1 MYFTVLGLVS
11 LIPLLLGMII
21 YMNEKT
27 ILSRAIVYFLIMLFI
42 WQIDVALLYGTDLF
56 SEETAEMLF
65 QIGRF
70 GSIMIMP
77 ILFYFMYLMINH
89 ENGAEK
95 KHWVRIV
102 NIKSL
107 IIIIIWSLSVF
118 FINLTS
124 YGVSGLIVIED
135 DFFPDH
141 YYPVFGPLNWTYYIN
156 AIFIFINIILL
167 IIVSK
172 KLLNK
177 DLRSFSLFFCTS
189 ILFVFINGVLS
200 GYQLIPLF
208 LSSFGSVLS
217 TLIIFMA
224 YFNMHS
230 KRIQLMNR
238 DLRDQKDFLH
248 KVMDLNPSY
257 IYVKNHEL
265 KFVLAN
271 KAMSALYAKE
281 VHELIGKIDSDFNDQ
296 PDQIKKIRDEE
307 LQILAWKTEK
317 WAEPELAIDSA
328 GNTRWIEVT
337 KIPVR
342 LEGETYILCIGNDVT
357 QKKRDAE
364 VILITEKMNVIGELA
379 ASIAHE
385 IRNPLTSIKGFVQ
398 ILQEDEH
405 LKQSR
410 EHLRVMS
417 EEIDRINEVVGELL
431 LIAKPQ
437 VQTILSVDLRTVIE
451 DVMTLMKSSALQ
463 NNVSLRL
470 TPEVNGVF
478 KVRGNKN
485 HLKQV
490 FINLIKN
497 AIESMPE
504 GGTVHTS
511 IEHLEDGGIRISIS
525 DEGIGLS
532 QERMEKLGEPF
543 YTTKDKGTG
552 LGLTVCYKI
561 IREEHAGEIL
571 FESEEGRGTTVHL
584 ILPAES
590 I

>member
-27 ILSRAIVYFLIMLFI
+27 ILSRAIVYFLLMLFI

-56 SEETAEMLF
+56 PMETAQILF

-77 ILFYFMYLMINH
+77 ILFYFMYLIIKQ
-89 ENGAEK
+89 ENEAEK
-95 KHWVRIV
+95 KQWFRFI
-102 NIKSL
+102 NIKIL
-107 IIIIIWSLSVF
+107 IMLIIWSLAVF
-118 FINLTS
+118 AINLTS
-124 YGVSGLIVIED
+124 FGVSGLKMIED

-141 YYPVFGPLNWTYYIN
+141 YYPLFGPLNWTYYLN
-156 AIFIFINIILL
+156 VFFVFINIILL
-167 IIVSK
+167 ILVSK
-172 KLLNK
+172 KLKNK
-177 DLRSFSLFFCTS
+177 DLRSFSIFFCTS

-200 GYQLIPLF
+200 GYQIFPLF

-271 KAMSALYAKE
+271 KAMSSLYGKE

-307 LQILAWKTEK
+307 LQILAWETEK

-342 LEGETYILCIGNDVT
+342 LEGETFILCIGNDVT

-364 VILITEKMNVIGELA
+364 VILKTEKMSVIGELA

-405 LKQSR
+405 MMHSG

-437 VQTILSVDLRTVIE
+437 MQTVLSVDLKAVIE
-451 DVMTLMKSSALQ
+451 DVMTLMKSSAVQ
-463 NNVSLRL
+463 NNISLML
-470 TPEVNGVF
+470 NHEADTF
-478 KVRGNKN
+478 KVSGNKN

-497 AIESMPE
+497 AIESMPD
-504 GGTVHTS
+504 GGTVQTA
-511 IEHLEDGGIRISIS
+511 IERSADGSIRISIS

-571 FESEEGRGTTVHL
+571 FESEEGRGTTVHI

>member
-1 MYFTVLGLVS
+1 
-11 LIPLLLGMII
+11 
-21 YMNEKT
+21 
-27 ILSRAIVYFLIMLFI
+27 ML
-42 WQIDVALLYGTDLF
+42 
-56 SEETAEMLF
+56 
-65 QIGRF
+65 
-70 GSIMIMP
+70 
-77 ILFYFMYLMINH
+77 
-89 ENGAEK
+89 
-95 KHWVRIV
+95 
-102 NIKSL
+102 
-107 IIIIIWSLSVF
+107 IIWSLAVF
-118 FINLTS
+118 AINLTS
-124 YGVSGLIVIED
+124 YGVSGLKMIKD

-141 YYPVFGPLNWTYYIN
+141 YYPVFGPLNWTYYLN
-156 AIFIFINIILL
+156 VFFVFINIILL
-167 IIVSK
+167 IVVSK
-172 KLLNK
+172 KLSNK
-177 DLRSFSLFFCTS
+177 DLRSFSIFFCTS
-189 ILFVFINGVLS
+189 ILFVFFNGILS
-200 GYQLIPLF
+200 GYQVVPLF

-217 TLIIFMA
+217 TFIIFMA

-265 KFVLAN
+265 KFVLIN
-271 KAMSALYAKE
+271 KAMSALYGKE
-281 VHELIGKIDSDFNDQ
+281 VHELIGKIDSDFNNQ

-307 LQILAWKTEK
+307 LRILAGETEK

-364 VILITEKMNVIGELA
+364 VILKTEKMSVIGELA

-398 ILQEDEH
+398 FLQEDE
-405 LKQSR
+405 LMKQR
-410 EHLRVMS
+410 GEHLRVMS

-437 VQTILSVDLRTVIE
+437 MQTVLSVDLKAVIE
-451 DVMTLMKSSALQ
+451 DVMTLMKSNALQ
-463 NNVSLRL
+463 NNISLL
-470 TPEVNGVF
+470 LNHEADLF
-478 KVRGNKN
+478 KVSGNKN

-490 FINLIKN
+490 FINLVKN
-497 AIESMPE
+497 AIESMPD
-504 GGTVHTS
+504 GGTVETA
-511 IEHLEDGGIRISIS
+511 LERSADGSIRISIA
-525 DEGIGLS
+525 DEGMGLS

-571 FESEEGRGTTVHL
+571 FESEEGRGTTVHI

>member
-56 SEETAEMLF
+56 SMETAETLF
-65 QIGRF
+65 QLGRF

-77 ILFYFMYLMINH
+77 ILFYFMYLMINQ
-89 ENGAEK
+89 ENEAEK
-95 KHWVRIV
+95 KQWLRFI
-102 NIKSL
+102 NIKIL
-107 IIIIIWSLSVF
+107 IMLIIWSLAVF
-118 FINLTS
+118 AINLTS
-124 YGVSGLIVIED
+124 YGVSGLKMIRD

-141 YYPVFGPLNWTYYIN
+141 YYPVFGPLNWTYYLN
-156 AIFIFINIILL
+156 VFFVFINIILL
-167 IIVSK
+167 IVVSK
-172 KLLNK
+172 KLNNK
-177 DLRSFSLFFCTS
+177 DLRSFSIFFCTS
-189 ILFVFINGVLS
+189 ILFVFFNGILS
-200 GYQLIPLF
+200 GYQVVPLF

-217 TLIIFMA
+217 TFIIFMA

-265 KFVLAN
+265 KFVLIN
-271 KAMSALYAKE
+271 KAMSALYGKE

-307 LQILAWKTEK
+307 LRILAWETEK

-364 VILITEKMNVIGELA
+364 VILKTEKMSVIGELA

-398 ILQEDEH
+398 FLQEDE
-405 LKQSR
+405 LMKQRS

-437 VQTILSVDLRTVIE
+437 MQTVLSVDLKAVIE

-463 NNVSLRL
+463 NNISLML
-470 TPEVNGVF
+470 NHEADLF
-478 KVRGNKN
+478 KVSGNKN

-490 FINLIKN
+490 FINLVKN
-497 AIESMPE
+497 AIESMPD
-504 GGTVHTS
+504 GGTVETA
-511 IEHLEDGGIRISIS
+511 IERSADGSIRISIS

-571 FESEEGRGTTVHL
+571 FESEEGRGTTVHI

>member
-27 ILSRAIVYFLIMLFI
+27 ILSRAIVYFLLMLFI

-56 SEETAEMLF
+56 PMETAQILF

-77 ILFYFMYLMINH
+77 ILFYFMYLIIKQ
-89 ENGAEK
+89 ENEAEK
-95 KHWVRIV
+95 KQWFRFI
-102 NIKSL
+102 NIKIL
-107 IIIIIWSLSVF
+107 IMLIIWSLAVF
-118 FINLTS
+118 AINLTS
-124 YGVSGLIVIED
+124 FGVSGLKMIED

-141 YYPVFGPLNWTYYIN
+141 YYPFFGPLNWTYYLN
-156 AIFIFINIILL
+156 VFFVFINIILL
-167 IIVSK
+167 ILVSK
-172 KLLNK
+172 KLKNK
-177 DLRSFSLFFCTS
+177 DLRSFSIFFCTS

-200 GYQLIPLF
+200 GYQIFPLF

-271 KAMSALYAKE
+271 KAMSSLYGKE

-307 LQILAWKTEK
+307 LQILAWETEK

-342 LEGETYILCIGNDVT
+342 LEGETFILCIGNDVT

-364 VILITEKMNVIGELA
+364 VILKTEKMSVIGELA

-405 LKQSR
+405 MMHSG

-437 VQTILSVDLRTVIE
+437 MQTVLSVDLKAVIE
-451 DVMTLMKSSALQ
+451 DVMTLMKSSAMQ
-463 NNVSLRL
+463 NNISLML
-470 TPEVNGVF
+470 NHEADTF
-478 KVRGNKN
+478 KVSGNKN

-497 AIESMPE
+497 AIESMPD
-504 GGTVHTS
+504 GGTVQTA
-511 IEHLEDGGIRISIS
+511 IERSADGSIRISIS

-571 FESEEGRGTTVHL
+571 FESEEGRGTTVHI

>member
-11 LIPLLLGMII
+11 LIPLLLGMVI

-56 SEETAEMLF
+56 SMETARILF

-77 ILFYFMYLMINH
+77 ILFYFMYLMINQ
-89 ENGAEK
+89 ENEAEK
-95 KHWVRIV
+95 KQRFRFI
-102 NIKSL
+102 NIKIL
-107 IIIIIWSLSVF
+107 IMLIIWSLAVF
-118 FINLTS
+118 AINLTS
-124 YGVSGLIVIED
+124 FGVSGIKMIED

-141 YYPVFGPLNWTYYIN
+141 YYPVFGPLNWTYYLN
-156 AIFIFINIILL
+156 VFFVFINIILL
-167 IIVSK
+167 ILVSK
-172 KLLNK
+172 KLKNK
-177 DLRSFSLFFCTS
+177 DLRSFSIFFCTS

-200 GYQLIPLF
+200 GYQIFPLF
-208 LSSFGSVLS
+208 LSSFGSILS

-238 DLRDQKDFLH
+238 DLRDQKNFLH

-271 KAMSALYAKE
+271 KAMSALYGKE

-307 LQILAWKTEK
+307 LQILAWETEK

-364 VILITEKMNVIGELA
+364 VILKTEKMSVIGELA

-405 LKQSR
+405 MKQSG

-437 VQTILSVDLRTVIE
+437 MQTVLSVDLKTVIE

-463 NNVSLRL
+463 NNISLML
-470 TPEVNGVF
+470 NHEADIF
-478 KVRGNKN
+478 KVSGNKN

-497 AIESMPE
+497 AIESMPD
-504 GGTVHTS
+504 GGTVQTA
-511 IEHLEDGGIRISIS
+511 IERSEDGGIRISIS

-571 FESEEGRGTTVHL
+571 FESEEGRGTTVHI

>member
-1 MYFTVLGLVS
+1 MYFTVLCLVS
-11 LIPLLLGMII
+11 LIPLMLGMII

-56 SEETAEMLF
+56 SMETAQILF

-77 ILFYFMYLMINH
+77 ILFYFMYLMINQ
-89 ENGAEK
+89 ENEAEK
-95 KHWVRIV
+95 KQWFRFI
-102 NIKSL
+102 NIKIL
-107 IIIIIWSLSVF
+107 IMLIIWSLAVF
-118 FINLTS
+118 AINLTS
-124 YGVSGLIVIED
+124 FGVSGIKMIED
-135 DFFPDH
+135 GFFPDH
-141 YYPVFGPLNWTYYIN
+141 YYPVFGPLNWTYYLN
-156 AIFIFINIILL
+156 VFFVFINIILL
-167 IIVSK
+167 IAVSK
-172 KLLNK
+172 KLNNK
-177 DLRSFSLFFCTS
+177 DFASFSIFFCTS

-200 GYQLIPLF
+200 GYQIFPLF

-271 KAMSALYAKE
+271 KAMSALYGKE

-307 LQILAWKTEK
+307 LQILAWETEK

-364 VILITEKMNVIGELA
+364 VILKTEKLSVIGELA

-405 LKQSR
+405 MKQSG

-437 VQTILSVDLRTVIE
+437 MQTVLSVDLKAVIE
-451 DVMTLMKSSALQ
+451 DVMTLMKSSAQQ
-463 NNVSLRL
+463 NNISLML
-470 TPEVNGVF
+470 NHEADIF
-478 KVRGNKN
+478 KVSGNKN

-497 AIESMPE
+497 AIESMPD
-504 GGTVHTS
+504 GGTVQTA
-511 IEHLEDGGIRISIS
+511 IERSADGSIRISIS
-525 DEGIGLS
+525 DEGIGLN

-571 FESEEGRGTTVHL
+571 FESEEGRGTTVHI

>member
-1 MYFTVLGLVS
+1 MYFILLVLVS
-11 LIPLLLGMII
+11 LIPLMLGMII

-42 WQIDVALLYGTDLF
+42 WQIDVALLYGTNLF
-56 SEETAEMLF
+56 SIETAELLF
-65 QIGRF
+65 KIGRF

-77 ILFYFMYLMINH
+77 ILFYFMYLMITVK
-89 ENGAEK
+89 ENGAK
-95 KHWVRIV
+95 RKAWFRFI
-102 NIKSL
+102 NIKTLCILVLYSL
-107 IIIIIWSLSVF
+107 LVF
-118 FINLTS
+118 AINLSS
-124 YGVSGLIVIED
+124 YGVSGLKVMEH
-135 DFFPDH
+135 DFYPNH
-141 YYPVFGPLNWTYYIN
+141 YYPIFGSFNWTYYLN
-156 AIFIFINIILL
+156 VIFIFFNIILL
-167 IIVSK
+167 INVSK
-172 KLLNK
+172 QLENK
-177 DLRSFSLFFCTS
+177 DLKSFSIFFCTS
-189 ILFVFINGVLS
+189 ILFVFVNGILS
-200 GYQLIPLF
+200 GYRVMPLF

-217 TLIIFMA
+217 TMIIFMA
-224 YFNMHS
+224 YFIMHS
-230 KRIQLMNR
+230 KRIQFMNR
-238 DLRDQKDFLH
+238 DLREQKDFLH

-265 KFVLAN
+265 KFVLVN
-271 KAMSALYAKE
+271 KAMSTLYGKE
-281 VHELIGKIDSDFNDQ
+281 VSELIGKIDSDFNDQ

-307 LQILAWKTEK
+307 LRILAWEMEK
-317 WAEPELAIDSA
+317 WAEPELAIDSS

-364 VILITEKMNVIGELA
+364 VILKSEKMSVVGELA

-398 ILQEDEH
+398 ILQEDEGNR
-405 LKQSR
+405 SNR

-437 VQTILSVDLRTVIE
+437 VENVVSVDLQSVLE
-451 DVMTLMKSSALQ
+451 DVMTLMKSSAVHHNAILK
-463 NNVSLRL
+463 LEKTDGL
-470 TPEVNGVF
+470 F
-478 KVRGNKN
+478 KVNGNKN

-497 AIESMPE
+497 AIESMPD
-504 GGTVHTS
+504 GGTVHTKIDRKADGS
-511 IEHLEDGGIRISIS
+511 ICVSIV
-525 DEGIGLS
+525 DQGIGLRK
-532 QERMEKLGEPF
+532 ERIEKLGEPF

-561 IREEHAGEIL
+561 IREEHSGEIK
-571 FESEEGRGTTVHL
+571 FDSEEGRGTTVQV
-584 ILPAES
+584 ILPLRK
-590 I
+590 

>member
-56 SEETAEMLF
+56 SMETAETLF

-77 ILFYFMYLMINH
+77 ILFYFMYLMINQ
-89 ENGAEK
+89 ENEAEK
-95 KHWVRIV
+95 KQWFRFI
-102 NIKSL
+102 NIKIL
-107 IIIIIWSLSVF
+107 IMLIIWSLAVF
-118 FINLTS
+118 AINLTS
-124 YGVSGLIVIED
+124 YGVSGLKMIKN

-141 YYPVFGPLNWTYYIN
+141 YYPVFGPLNWTYYLN
-156 AIFIFINIILL
+156 VLFVFINIILL
-167 IIVSK
+167 IVVSN
-172 KLLNK
+172 KLSNK
-177 DLRSFSLFFCTS
+177 DLRSFSIFFCTS
-189 ILFVFINGVLS
+189 ILFVFFNGILS
-200 GYQLIPLF
+200 GYQVVPLF

-217 TLIIFMA
+217 TFIIFMA
-224 YFNMHS
+224 YFYMHS

-265 KFVLAN
+265 KFVLIN
-271 KAMSALYAKE
+271 KAMSALYGKE
-281 VHELIGKIDSDFNDQ
+281 VHELIGKIDSDFNNQ

-307 LQILAWKTEK
+307 LRILAGETEK

-364 VILITEKMNVIGELA
+364 VILKTEKMSVIGELA

-398 ILQEDEH
+398 FLQEDE
-405 LKQSR
+405 LMKQR
-410 EHLRVMS
+410 GEHLRVMS

-437 VQTILSVDLRTVIE
+437 MQTVLSVDLKAVIE
-451 DVMTLMKSSALQ
+451 DVMTLMKSNALQ
-463 NNVSLRL
+463 NNINLML
-470 TPEVNGVF
+470 NHEADLF
-478 KVRGNKN
+478 KVSGNKN

-490 FINLIKN
+490 FINLVKN
-497 AIESMPE
+497 AIESMPD
-504 GGTVHTS
+504 GGTVETA
-511 IEHLEDGGIRISIS
+511 IERSADGSIRISIS
-525 DEGIGLS
+525 DEGMGLS

-571 FESEEGRGTTVHL
+571 FESEEGRGTTVHI

>member
-56 SEETAEMLF
+56 SMETAETLF

-77 ILFYFMYLMINH
+77 ILFYFMYLLVNQVN
-89 ENGAEK
+89 EAEK
-95 KHWVRIV
+95 KQWFRFI
-102 NIKSL
+102 NIKIL
-107 IIIIIWSLSVF
+107 IMLIIWSMAVF
-118 FINLTS
+118 AINLTS
-124 YGVSGLIVIED
+124 YGVSGLKMIKD

-141 YYPVFGPLNWTYYIN
+141 YYPVFGPLNWTYYLN
-156 AIFIFINIILL
+156 VFFVLINIILL
-167 IIVSK
+167 IAVSK
-172 KLLNK
+172 KLNNK
-177 DLRSFSLFFCTS
+177 DLRSFSIFFCTS
-189 ILFVFINGVLS
+189 ILFVFFNGILS
-200 GYQLIPLF
+200 GYQVVPLF

-217 TLIIFMA
+217 TFIIFMA

-265 KFVLAN
+265 KFVLIN
-271 KAMSALYAKE
+271 KAMSALYGKE
-281 VHELIGKIDSDFNDQ
+281 VHELIGKIDSDFNNQ

-307 LQILAWKTEK
+307 LQILAGETEK

-364 VILITEKMNVIGELA
+364 VILKTEKMSVIGELA

-398 ILQEDEH
+398 FLQEDE
-405 LKQSR
+405 LMKQR
-410 EHLRVMS
+410 GDHLRVMS

-437 VQTILSVDLRTVIE
+437 MQTVLSVDLKAVIE
-451 DVMTLMKSSALQ
+451 DVLTLMKSSALQ
-463 NNVSLRL
+463 NNISLML
-470 TPEVNGVF
+470 NHEADLF
-478 KVRGNKN
+478 KVSGNKN

-490 FINLIKN
+490 FINLVKN
-497 AIESMPE
+497 AIESMPD
-504 GGTVHTS
+504 GGTVETA
-511 IEHLEDGGIRISIS
+511 IERSADGSIRISIS

-571 FESEEGRGTTVHL
+571 FESEEGRGTTVHI

>member
-56 SEETAEMLF
+56 SMETAETLF

-77 ILFYFMYLMINH
+77 ILFYFMYLMINQ
-89 ENGAEK
+89 ENEAEK
-95 KHWVRIV
+95 KQWFRFI
-102 NIKSL
+102 NIKIL
-107 IIIIIWSLSVF
+107 IMLIIWSLAVF
-118 FINLTS
+118 AINLTS
-124 YGVSGLIVIED
+124 YGVSGLKMIKD

-141 YYPVFGPLNWTYYIN
+141 YYPVFGPLNWTYYLN
-156 AIFIFINIILL
+156 VFFVFINIILL
-167 IIVSK
+167 IAVSK
-172 KLLNK
+172 KLNNK
-177 DLRSFSLFFCTS
+177 DLRSFSIFFCTS
-189 ILFVFINGVLS
+189 ILFVFFNGILS
-200 GYQLIPLF
+200 GYQVVPLF

-217 TLIIFMA
+217 TFIIFMA

-265 KFVLAN
+265 KFVLIN
-271 KAMSALYAKE
+271 KAMSALYGKE
-281 VHELIGKIDSDFNDQ
+281 VHELIGKIDSDFNNQ

-307 LQILAWKTEK
+307 LRILAGETEK

-364 VILITEKMNVIGELA
+364 VILKTEKMSVIGELA

-398 ILQEDEH
+398 VLQEDE
-405 LKQSR
+405 LMKQR
-410 EHLRVMS
+410 GEHLRVMS

-437 VQTILSVDLRTVIE
+437 MQTVLSVDLKAVIE
-451 DVMTLMKSSALQ
+451 DVMTLMKSNALQ
-463 NNVSLRL
+463 NNISLL
-470 TPEVNGVF
+470 LNHEADLF
-478 KVRGNKN
+478 KVSGNKN

-490 FINLIKN
+490 FINLVKN
-497 AIESMPE
+497 AIESMPD
-504 GGTVHTS
+504 GGTVETA
-511 IEHLEDGGIRISIS
+511 LERSADGSIRISIS
-525 DEGIGLS
+525 DEGMGLS

-571 FESEEGRGTTVHL
+571 FESEEGRGTTVHI

>member
-27 ILSRAIVYFLIMLFI
+27 ILSRAIVYFLLMLFI

-56 SEETAEMLF
+56 PMETAQILF

-77 ILFYFMYLMINH
+77 ILFYFMYLIIKQ
-89 ENGAEK
+89 ESEAEK
-95 KHWVRIV
+95 KQWFRFI
-102 NIKSL
+102 NIKIL
-107 IIIIIWSLSVF
+107 IMLIIWSLAVF
-118 FINLTS
+118 AINLTS
-124 YGVSGLIVIED
+124 FGVSGLKMIED
-135 DFFPDH
+135 DFFPNH
-141 YYPVFGPLNWTYYIN
+141 YYPLFGPLNWTYYLN
-156 AIFIFINIILL
+156 VFFVFINIILL
-167 IIVSK
+167 ILVSK
-172 KLLNK
+172 KLKNK
-177 DLRSFSLFFCTS
+177 DLRSFSIFFCTS

-200 GYQLIPLF
+200 GYQIFPLF

-271 KAMSALYAKE
+271 KAMSSLYGKE

-307 LQILAWKTEK
+307 LQILAWETEK

-342 LEGETYILCIGNDVT
+342 LEGETFILCIGNDVT

-364 VILITEKMNVIGELA
+364 VILKTEKMSVIGELA

-405 LKQSR
+405 MMHSG

-437 VQTILSVDLRTVIE
+437 MQTVLSVDLKAVIE
-451 DVMTLMKSSALQ
+451 DVMTLMKSSAVQ
-463 NNVSLRL
+463 NNISLML
-470 TPEVNGVF
+470 NHEAATF
-478 KVRGNKN
+478 KVSGNKN

-497 AIESMPE
+497 AIESMPD
-504 GGTVHTS
+504 GGTVQTA
-511 IEHLEDGGIRISIS
+511 IERSADGSIRISIS

-571 FESEEGRGTTVHL
+571 FESEEGRGTTVHI

>member
-56 SEETAEMLF
+56 SMETAETLF

-77 ILFYFMYLMINH
+77 ILFYFMYLMINQ
-89 ENGAEK
+89 ENEAEK
-95 KHWVRIV
+95 KQWFRFI
-102 NIKSL
+102 NIKIL
-107 IIIIIWSLSVF
+107 IMLIIWSLAVF
-118 FINLTS
+118 AINLTS
-124 YGVSGLIVIED
+124 YGVSGLKMIKD

-141 YYPVFGPLNWTYYIN
+141 YYPVFGPLNWTYYLN
-156 AIFIFINIILL
+156 VFFVFINIIML
-167 IIVSK
+167 IVVSK
-172 KLLNK
+172 KLTNK
-177 DLRSFSLFFCTS
+177 DLRSFSIFFCTS
-189 ILFVFINGVLS
+189 ILFVFFNGILS
-200 GYQLIPLF
+200 GYQVVPLF

-217 TLIIFMA
+217 TFIIFMA

-265 KFVLAN
+265 KFVLIN
-271 KAMSALYAKE
+271 KAMSALYGKE
-281 VHELIGKIDSDFNDQ
+281 VHELIGKIDSDFNNQ

-307 LQILAWKTEK
+307 LRILAGETEK

-364 VILITEKMNVIGELA
+364 VILKTEKMSVIGELA

-398 ILQEDEH
+398 FLQEDE
-405 LKQSR
+405 LMKQR
-410 EHLRVMS
+410 GEHLRVMS

-437 VQTILSVDLRTVIE
+437 MQTVLSVDLKAVIE
-451 DVMTLMKSSALQ
+451 DVLTLMKSSALQ
-463 NNVSLRL
+463 NNISLVL
-470 TPEVNGVF
+470 NHEADLF
-478 KVRGNKN
+478 KVSGNKN

-490 FINLIKN
+490 FINLVKN
-497 AIESMPE
+497 AIESMPD
-504 GGTVHTS
+504 GGTVETA
-511 IEHLEDGGIRISIS
+511 IERLADGSIRISIS

-571 FESEEGRGTTVHL
+571 FESEEGRGTTVHI

>member
-27 ILSRAIVYFLIMLFI
+27 ILSRAIVYFLLMLFI

-56 SEETAEMLF
+56 PMETAQILF

-77 ILFYFMYLMINH
+77 ILFYFMYLIIKQ
-89 ENGAEK
+89 ENEAEK
-95 KHWVRIV
+95 KQWFRFI
-102 NIKSL
+102 NIKIL
-107 IIIIIWSLSVF
+107 IMLIIWSLAVF
-118 FINLTS
+118 AINLTS
-124 YGVSGLIVIED
+124 FGVSGLKMIED

-141 YYPVFGPLNWTYYIN
+141 YYPFFGPLNWTYYLN
-156 AIFIFINIILL
+156 VFFVFINIILL
-167 IIVSK
+167 ILVSK
-172 KLLNK
+172 KLKNK
-177 DLRSFSLFFCTS
+177 DLRSFSIFFCTS

-200 GYQLIPLF
+200 GYQIFPLF

-271 KAMSALYAKE
+271 KAMSSLYGKE

-307 LQILAWKTEK
+307 LQILARETEK

-342 LEGETYILCIGNDVT
+342 LEGETFILCIGNDVT

-364 VILITEKMNVIGELA
+364 VILKTEKMSVIGELA

-405 LKQSR
+405 MMHSG

-437 VQTILSVDLRTVIE
+437 MQTVLSVDLKAVIE
-451 DVMTLMKSSALQ
+451 DVMTLMKSSAMQ
-463 NNVSLRL
+463 NNISLML
-470 TPEVNGVF
+470 NHEADTF
-478 KVRGNKN
+478 KVSGNKN

-497 AIESMPE
+497 AIESMPD
-504 GGTVHTS
+504 GGTVQTA
-511 IEHLEDGGIRISIS
+511 IERSADGSIRISIS

-571 FESEEGRGTTVHL
+571 FESEEGRGTTVHI